1 METNGFHDIFHK
13 YFYGLQV
20 VEERHMNV
28 PKTIGMGEIRR
39 WTSFSGMEI
48 VLSNYQFHKNHRIQF
63 ASDAA
68 MVELNFC
75 LQGFGEVQVS
85 HSSYELMT
93 GNSYLYFMNDFD
105 VVFEYEKETPL
116 YSLAIGI
123 PVQLFNHFMMNNAIE
138 KILDF
143 HSILGNQSFKKFQ
156 NPIDSITSNLIKRMI
171 EHPKKDR
178 ISQLE
183 LESKALE
190 LLSIHLGRVLLND
203 CDANKRSQLSKQDL
217 NKIKQAEEILLQRM
231 ESPPSLL
238 ELAKI
243 VELNDYKL
251 KIGFKELFGMS
262 TFAYLREKR
271 MEHAI
276 DLLRSGNS
284 NVTETAFAV
293 GYNNVSHFSEL
304 FRKKYGMNPSEFLRI
319 Y

>member
-13 YFYGLQV
+13 YFHGLQV
-20 VEERHMNV
+20 VEERHMNM
-28 PKTIGMGEIRR
+28 PKTIGKGEIRR

-75 LQGFGEVQVS
+75 LQGFGEVQVG

-93 GNSYLYFMNDFD
+93 GNSYLYFMNNFD
-105 VVFEYEKETPL
+105 VLFEYEKETPL

-138 KILDF
+138 KSLDF

-171 EHPKKDR
+171 EHPQKDR
-178 ISQLE
+178 INQLE
-183 LESKALE
+183 VESKALE
-190 LLSIHLGRVLLND
+190 LLSIYFGKFLLND
-203 CDANKRSQLSKQDL
+203 RDEKRSRVLSKSDANK
-217 NKIKQAEEILLQRM
+217 IKRAEEILLQQM
-231 ESPPSLL
+231 DSPPSLL
-238 ELAKI
+238 ELAKK
-243 VELNDYKL
+243 VDLNDYKL
-251 KIGFKELFGMS
+251 KLGFKELFGTS
-262 TFAYLREKR
+262 AFAYLREKR
-271 MEHAI
+271 MEQAM
-276 DLLRSGNS
+276 LLLLSGTS
-284 NVTETAFAV
+284 NVTETAVAV
-293 GYNNVSHFSEL
+293 GYNNVSHFSES
-304 FRKKYGMNPSEFLRI
+304 FKKKYGINPSEILRM

>member
-13 YFYGLQV
+13 YFHGLQV
-20 VEERHMNV
+20 VEERHMNM
-28 PKTIGMGEIRR
+28 PKTIGKGEIRR

-75 LQGFGEVQVS
+75 LQGSGEVQIG
-85 HSSYELMT
+85 HSSYELVS
-93 GNSYLYFMNDFD
+93 GHSYLYFMNDFD
-105 VVFEYEKETPL
+105 VLFEYEKENPL

-138 KILDF
+138 KSFDF

-156 NPIDSITSNLIKRMI
+156 NPIDSITSNLIKRMLKY
-171 EHPKKDR
+171 PQKDR
-178 ISQLE
+178 INQLE
-183 LESKALE
+183 IESKALE
-190 LLSIHLGRVLLND
+190 LLSIHFGRVLLND
-203 CDANKRSQLSKQDL
+203 GDANKRSQLSKKDL

-243 VELNDYKL
+243 VGLNDYKL
-251 KIGFKELFGMS
+251 KIGFKELFGTS

-304 FRKKYGMNPSEFLRI
+304 FRKKYGMNPSELLRI